1 MKLQFG
7 AVEQSTVVAMLA
19 FRESKM
25 TRDVAT
31 ETGRLVE
38 LEVLPER
45 SWRTNG
51 RLSSARHWH

>member
-1 MKLQFG
+1 
-7 AVEQSTVVAMLA
+7 MLA

-45 SWRTNG
+45 GWRTNG
-51 RLSSARHWH
+51 RPSSAWHWY